1 MSQEWLKKLAELS
14 NDKDLVKRAQQMQA
28 RVASAPKPRPAA
40 GGPRRGLFGA
50 AFGSFFRYLLLFAA
64 LQAAAMIVVA
74 GLEGLED
81 EPWGLIYHHAVW
93 YPLTQPILPEPVY
106 GVLREWIGVTPDD
119 LLALYERINGFV
131 QEWQDALVFL
141 TPVAAALA
149 LTLFFL
155 PSINAR
161 RRRSP
166 IRLVIFLANLA
177 VLVLIAEMRLGVIV
191 IWLAAFVFSFV
202 GGGRAFT
209 VPKAQ
214 APAGTPRP
222 SDAKPSVRS
231 ATAPR
236 TAPATRAAGAGQSA
250 TGMQQRATR
259 ESRSS
264 SRDAVVARQIGTGG
278 SWIRAR

>member
-14 NDKDLVKRAQQMQA
+14 NDKDLAKRAQQMQA
-28 RVASAPKPRPAA
+28 RAAPAPKPRPAA
-40 GGPRRGLFGA
+40 DGPRRGLFGA

-64 LQAAAMIVVA
+64 IQAAAMIVVA
-74 GLEGLED
+74 GLEGIED
-81 EPWGLIYHHAVW
+81 EPWGLIYHHMVW
-93 YPLTQPILPEPVY
+93 YPLTQPILPDPVMDA
-106 GVLREWIGVTPDD
+106 LREWFGVTPED

-131 QEWQDALVFL
+131 QEQQDALVFL

-166 IRLVIFLANLA
+166 IRLIIFLANLA
-177 VLVLIAEMRLGVIV
+177 VLVLIPEMGLGVV
-191 IWLAAFVFSFV
+191 VVWLAAFVFSFV
-202 GGGRAFT
+202 GGVRVFKVPRPQPEAAAMRASAAK
-209 VPKAQ
+209 PAARS
-214 APAGTPRP
+214 APA
-222 SDAKPSVRS
+222 A
-231 ATAPR
+231 R
-236 TAPATRAAGAGQSA
+236 TASATRATAVAQPAGA
-250 TGMQQRATR
+250 MQQRATR

>member
-14 NDKDLVKRAQQMQA
+14 NDKDLLKRAQQMQA
-28 RVASAPKPRPAA
+28 RAAQAPKPRPAA
-40 GGPRRGLFGA
+40 GGSRRGLFGA

-64 LQAAAMIVVA
+64 IQAAAMIVVA
-74 GLEGLED
+74 GIDGLEN
-81 EPWGLIYHHAVW
+81 EPWGLIYHHVLW
-93 YPLTQPILPEPVY
+93 YPLTQPIFPDAVY
-106 GVLREWIGVTPDD
+106 DALREWFGVRPDD
-119 LLALYERINGFV
+119 LLAVYERISGV
-131 QEWQDALVFL
+131 IQQHQDALVFL
-141 TPVAAALA
+141 TPIAAALA

-155 PSINAR
+155 PSINAG

-177 VLVLIAEMRLGVIV
+177 VFVLIGEMRLGVIV

-202 GGGRAFT
+202 GGGGAFT
-209 VPKAQ
+209 APRAQ
-214 APAGTPRP
+214 APAGTPRQAE
-222 SDAKPSVRS
+222 AKQAARS
-231 ATAPR
+231 TAAAR
-236 TAPATRAAGAGQSA
+236 TAPAVRAAAAAQPA
-250 TGMQQRATR
+250 AGMQQRATR